1 MPAKDPALTL
11 QYLDTLLRY
20 GNFTKAAQQLYISQ
34 TYLTQLVK
42 RKERELNVELI
53 NRHSAHLQLTEAGKL
68 YYQYLEK
75 INQEKVD
82 FHQKL
87 TQYNNNNEVT
97 IKVGVLPS
105 MGSFIL
111 PLFVPNFMQDYP
123 NVTLTLYEG
132 LPSISEKKV
141 QNGEIDFYVGQSP
154 ETVSPNLKTITTGH
168 EQYFILI
175 PSSSKFYD
183 ERFKLIDPRSLSLPE
198 LLAEPLVLSKTGSA
212 IRHQVDGLLQK
223 NKVKPDIRLESQNI
237 ELIAGMAA
245 VGLGT
250 TIIPQ
255 SVVSHLTN
263 GKYNL
268 YPLEEA
274 DLTLRYFIAYPVQKE
289 LSQIEQTFVDTFA
302 TISQRTQQIEK

>member
-20 GNFTKAAQQLYISQ
+20 SNFTKAAQQLYISQ
-34 TYLTQLVK
+34 PYLTQLVK

-87 TQYNNNNEVT
+87 TQYNNNNKVT
-97 IKVGVLPS
+97 IKVGILPS

-123 NVTLTLYEG
+123 NVTLTLDEG

-141 QNGEIDFYVGQSP
+141 QNGEINFCVGQSP
-154 ETVSPNLKTITTGH
+154 ETVSPKLKTITTGH

-175 PSSSKFYD
+175 PRSSKFYD
-183 ERFKLIDPRSLSLPE
+183 ERFKLIDPQ
-198 LLAEPLVLSKTGSA
+198 KTGA
-212 IRHQVDGLLQK
+212 RHLDNK
-223 NKVKPDIRLESQNI
+223 NTFTLICNI
-237 ELIAGMAA
+237 CLIKERR
-245 VGLGT
+245 
-250 TIIPQ
+250 
-255 SVVSHLTN
+255 SV
-263 GKYNL
+263 
-268 YPLEEA
+268 P
-274 DLTLRYFIAYPVQKE
+274 
-289 LSQIEQTFVDTFA
+289 
-302 TISQRTQQIEK
+302 

>member
-34 TYLTQLVK
+34 PYLTQLVK

-111 PLFVPNFMQDYP
+111 PLFVPNFMQD
-123 NVTLTLYEG
+123 
-132 LPSISEKKV
+132 
-141 QNGEIDFYVGQSP
+141 
-154 ETVSPNLKTITTGH
+154 
-168 EQYFILI
+168 
-175 PSSSKFYD
+175 
-183 ERFKLIDPRSLSLPE
+183 
-198 LLAEPLVLSKTGSA
+198 
-212 IRHQVDGLLQK
+212 
-223 NKVKPDIRLESQNI
+223 
-237 ELIAGMAA
+237 
-245 VGLGT
+245 
-250 TIIPQ
+250 
-255 SVVSHLTN
+255 
-263 GKYNL
+263 
-268 YPLEEA
+268 
-274 DLTLRYFIAYPVQKE
+274 
-289 LSQIEQTFVDTFA
+289 
-302 TISQRTQQIEK
+302 